1 MSGPQGPAAEGR
13 DRLKAGH
20 ADREQVIEALK
31 DAFVQGMLAKDEFD
45 LRVGQTLASQT
56 YADLAALTADL
67 PSGPPATRPARPPAP
82 LRRRPLA
89 RAAAGAGACLVIAA
103 VALRGAFILDP
114 GPYPPSNGANG
125 AGMVLFVAICAAL
138 AAPCFLIYGVCISV
152 QQRRSRR
159 QLPPGPGLGGHVLD
173 GERHGGTGH
182 GPKGSRGQLPPQ
194 PGQCGEALEAKP
206 DDRPGN
212 DLTLYEARGGVRARR
227 GRDHGVVR
235 GGLAIT
241 GGMS

>member
-13 DRLKAGH
+13 DRLRAGH

-67 PSGPPATRPARPPAP
+67 PSGPPATRPARLPAP

-114 GPYPPSNGANG
+114 GPYPPSNGADG

-138 AAPCFLIYGVCISV
+138 AAPCFLIYGVSISV
-152 QQRRSRR
+152 RQRRSRR

-182 GPKGSRGQLPPQ
+182 GPISPGPRTDQTRADLRVHKSRQRQRHIPTRAGRASRGVRPA
-194 PGQCGEALEAKP
+194 PG
-206 DDRPGN
+206 
-212 DLTLYEARGGVRARR
+212 T
-227 GRDHGVVR
+227 
-235 GGLAIT
+235 I
-241 GGMS
+241 